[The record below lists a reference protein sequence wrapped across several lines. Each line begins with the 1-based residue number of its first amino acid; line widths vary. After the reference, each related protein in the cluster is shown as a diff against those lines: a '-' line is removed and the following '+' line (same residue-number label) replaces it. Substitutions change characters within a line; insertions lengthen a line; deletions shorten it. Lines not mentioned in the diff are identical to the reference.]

1 MYAFV
6 RSPTQTR
13 SGYNLRAT
21 VTVNSTHDDGDQ
33 EAALTAAFNVL
44 NGTSSST
51 IDLEHPT
58 KNKIHFQ
65 IAAHYTCRGSFP
77 LRTLQLNDYL
87 LTTSS
92 QKTQHELANIR
103 RIFRVFHPGLYP
115 LPPTL

>member
-6 RSPTQTR
+6 RSSTQTR

-33 EAALTAAFNVL
+33 KAALTAAFNVL

-51 IDLEHPT
+51 VNLEHSA
-58 KNKIHFQ
+58 KNKIYIQ
-65 IAAHYTCRGSFP
+65 ISAHHTCRRSFP
-77 LRTLQLNDYL
+77 LGTLKLNDY

-115 LPPTL
+115 LPQTL